1 MPDGGGRE
9 GDASGR
15 LMSPKAVL
23 SVANNVVGAIL
34 STAALVF
41 IAKNMGASIM
51 GILGY
56 SLAYVGMLSFLSD
69 FGAGSVHKMQIKSGE
84 DVGKCIGAYAAIRLV
99 LLAIFFSVAL
109 AMIELW
115 ERAQFGGN
123 TVPQGTQ
130 MIQSL
135 HVFLIYYVLL
145 GVSQIA
151 THTFDATDRVVAV
164 HVPSILELVVR
175 VSFII
180 YVATTAAAHG
190 PSAAPLLASSYVVGI
205 IAATLLLA
213 IMMLRIKLSL
223 PDRAI
228 LMKYIRSLAPA
239 FVVTMIIVLD
249 LYLDKAVVGYFWG
262 VNEVGL
268 YFGVQRMAIFVSVFA
283 LAVATLILPSVTTYF
298 QRNDFGASW
307 DIVNQA
313 QRYVSL
319 IVIPIAA
326 FYLTWG
332 SQLLTVFLTGEF
344 ASQVDVMN
352 LLVIGSTLLA
362 LALPLRSAIAGA
374 GSTRTLFWVGAGGLA
389 LQVGLMLVLVP
400 KELFGIPLFG
410 MKGFGAALA
419 LLVGAIYAF
428 FALQYMTWRKA
439 NIISYSRSF
448 KHLISAV
455 VMVGAMYV
463 VAWLFFETVDWIAI
477 VLLAAVGVF
486 SYGLTAYGLG
496 ELELSDYRYFK
507 SLLNP
512 QEALQYVANEMLG
525 RRSQ

>member
-1 MPDGGGRE
+1 MPEGGGPA
-9 GDASGR
+9 GVTSNR
-15 LMSPKAVL
+15 LMSPRAIL
-23 SVANNVVGAIL
+23 SVGNNVIGAIL
-34 STAALVF
+34 STTALVF
-41 IAKNMGASIM
+41 IAKNMGASVM

-56 SLAYVGMLSFLSD
+56 SLAYVGILSFLSD

-84 DVGKCIGAYAAIRLV
+84 DLGKCVGAYAAIRLV
-99 LLAIFFSVAL
+99 LLALFFVVAFV
-109 AMIELW
+109 MIELW
-115 ERAQFGGN
+115 QRSQLGG
-123 TVPQGTQ
+123 GTLHEGDQ

-151 THTFDATDRVVAV
+151 SHTFDAVDAVAGLY
-164 HVPSILELVVR
+164 VPSILELVVR
-175 VSFII
+175 VSFIT

-190 PSAAPLLASSYVVGI
+190 PLAAPLLASSYVVGI

-213 IMMLRIKLSL
+213 LMMLRVKVSI

-228 LMKYIRSLAPA
+228 LVKYIRSLAPV
-239 FVVTMIIVLD
+239 FLVTMIIVVD

-262 VNEVGL
+262 VTEVGL

-283 LAVATLILPSVTTYF
+283 LAVGTLILPSVMTYF
-298 QRNDFGASW
+298 SRNDVAASW

-313 QRYVSL
+313 ERYVSL

-332 SQLLTVFLTGEF
+332 SQLLTIFLTSEF
-344 ASQVDVMN
+344 AGQVEVMD
-352 LLVIGSTLLA
+352 LIVIGSTLLA
-362 LALPLRSAIAGA
+362 LVLPLRSAIAGA
-374 GSTRTLFWVGAGGLA
+374 GSTRTLFWVGAGGLV
-389 LQVGLMLVLVP
+389 LQVALMLVLVP
-400 KELFGIPLFG
+400 EELFGFPMFG
-410 MKGFGAALA
+410 MKAFGAALA
-419 LLVGAIYAF
+419 LLITSIYAF
-428 FALQYMTWRKA
+428 FILQYMTWRKA
-439 NIISYSRSF
+439 NIVSYSRSF
-448 KHLISAV
+448 KHLMSAV

-463 VAWLFFETVDWIAI
+463 VAWLFFKTFDWVALVVVAI
-477 VLLAAVGVF
+477 IGAL

-512 QEALQYVANEMLG
+512 QGAFQYVVNEMLG